1 MIHEATETLS
11 RKIDL
16 SYDQMEAVM
25 EEIMTGKA
33 QTTEI
38 VSFLTALNLQGETQ
52 DEIIAA
58 VKVMRRHATKVQVKR
73 DVILDTCGTGGDRKG
88 TFNVSTAVAFVASGC
103 GVCVAKHGNRAVSS
117 NCGSADILEALG
129 ININMSKE
137 QIELCLNEVGIG
149 FLFAPNF
156 HPAMKYAM
164 PARKQM
170 AVKTIFNILGPLTN
184 PAGAT
189 HQLVGVYEQ
198 KWTEILARVLGDLG
212 TEHALVVHGED
223 GMDEVSI
230 STKTFVS
237 EAHKGRI
244 LNYQISPQD
253 FGFRKAEP
261 GDLAGGNAADN
272 AGMILEILKGKPGS
286 KRDIV
291 ILNAAVALYTVDKA
305 RDIKEGIKLATESI
319 DSGNALT
326 KLDLL
331 KDYSHQAK

>member
-1 MIHEATETLS
+1 MIQKATEILNRNS
-11 RKIDL
+11 DL
-16 SYDQMEAVM
+16 SSSQMQAVM

-33 QTTEI
+33 PTSEI
-38 VSFLTALNLQGETQ
+38 VSFLTALNHRGETV
-52 DEIIAA
+52 DEITAA
-58 VKVMRRHATKVQVKR
+58 VKVMRRHATKVQVNR
-73 DVILDTCGTGGDRKG
+73 DVILDTCGTGGDKKG
-88 TFNVSTAVAFVASGC
+88 TFNVSTAVAFVACGC

-117 NCGSADILEALG
+117 SCGSADILEVLG
-129 ININMSKE
+129 ININMNKE

-170 AVKTIFNILGPLTN
+170 AAKTIFNILGPLTN

-189 HQLVGVYEQ
+189 HQLVGVYER
-198 KWTEILARVLGDLG
+198 KWTEILARVLGNLG

-223 GMDEVSI
+223 GLDEVSI
-230 STKTFVS
+230 STKTFIS
-237 EAHKGRI
+237 EAHKGKI
-244 LNYQISPQD
+244 LNYQISPED
-253 FGFRKAEP
+253 LGLEKAEP
-261 GDLAGGNAADN
+261 KDLAGGTAMENARII
-272 AGMILEILKGKPGS
+272 MEILKGKPGP

-291 ILNAAVALYTVDKA
+291 ILNAAVALYTADKA
-305 RDIKEGIKLATESI
+305 KEIKEGIRLASESI
-319 DSGNALT
+319 DSGNALI

>member
-1 MIHEATETLS
+1 MIHEATEILG

-16 SYDQMEAVM
+16 SYSQMEAVM

-33 QTTEI
+33 QTAEI
-38 VSFLTALNLQGETQ
+38 VSFLTALNLRGETQ

-58 VKVMRRHATKVQVKR
+58 VKVMRRHATKVQVNKA
-73 DVILDTCGTGGDRKG
+73 VILDTCGTGGDKKG

-117 NCGSADILEALG
+117 SCGSADILEALG
-129 ININMSKE
+129 VNINMNKE

-164 PARKQM
+164 PARKLM
-170 AVKTIFNILGPLTN
+170 AAKTIFNILGPLTN

-189 HQLVGVYEQ
+189 HQLVGVYEP
-198 KWTEILARVLGDLG
+198 KWTEILARVLENLG

-223 GMDEVSI
+223 GLDEVSI
-230 STKTFVS
+230 STKTFIS
-237 EAHKGRI
+237 EAHKGKI
-244 LNYQISPQD
+244 LNYQISPED
-253 FGFRKAEP
+253 LGLEKAEP
-261 GDLAGGNAADN
+261 KDLAGGTALENARII
-272 AGMILEILKGKPGS
+272 MEILKGKLGPR
-286 KRDIV
+286 RDIV
-291 ILNAAVALYTVDKA
+291 ILNAAVALYTADKA
-305 RDIKEGIKLATESI
+305 KDIREGITLASESI
-319 DSGNALT
+319 DSGNAFI

-331 KDYSHQAK
+331 KDYSHQTK

>member
-1 MIHEATETLS
+1 MIHEATEILG

-16 SYDQMEAVM
+16 SYGQMEAVM

-33 QTTEI
+33 QTAEI
-38 VSFLTALNLQGETQ
+38 VSFLTGLNRKGETL

-58 VKVMRRHATKVQVKR
+58 VKVMRRHATKVQVNK
-73 DVILDTCGTGGDRKG
+73 DVILDTCGTGGDKKG

-103 GVCVAKHGNRAVSS
+103 GICVAKHGNRAVSS
-117 NCGSADILEALG
+117 SCGSADILEALG
-129 ININMSKE
+129 ININMHKE

-164 PARKQM
+164 PARKLM
-170 AVKTIFNILGPLTN
+170 ATKTIFNILGPLTN

-189 HQLVGVYEQ
+189 HQLVGVYEP

-230 STKTFVS
+230 STKTFIS
-237 EAHKGRI
+237 EAHKGKI
-244 LNYQISPQD
+244 TNYEIIPQD
-253 FGFRKAEP
+253 IGFKKAEHK
-261 GDLAGGNAADN
+261 DLTGGTAMDN
-272 AGMILEILKGKPGS
+272 ARIIMEILKGKPGP

-291 ILNAAVALYTVDKA
+291 ILNAAVALYTADKA
-305 RDIKEGIKLATESI
+305 KDIKEGITLAAESI
-319 DSGNALT
+319 DSGNALI

>member
-1 MIHEATETLS
+1 MIHEATEILS
-11 RKIDL
+11 RNSDL
-16 SYDQMEAVM
+16 SSSQMQVVM

-33 QTTEI
+33 PTSEI
-38 VSFLTALNLQGETQ
+38 VSFLTALNHKGETL

-58 VKVMRRHATKVQVKR
+58 VKVMRRHATKVQVNK
-73 DVILDTCGTGGDRKG
+73 DVILDTCGTGGDKKG

-117 NCGSADILEALG
+117 SCGSADILEVLG
-129 ININMSKE
+129 ININMNKE

-170 AVKTIFNILGPLTN
+170 ATKTIFNILGPLTN

-189 HQLVGVYEQ
+189 HQLVGVYEK
-198 KWTEILARVLGDLG
+198 KWTETLARVLGNLG
-212 TEHALVVHGED
+212 TKHALVVHGED
-223 GMDEVSI
+223 GLDEVSI
-230 STKTFVS
+230 STKTFIS
-237 EAHKGRI
+237 EAHKGKI
-244 LNYQISPQD
+244 LNYQISPED
-253 FGFRKAEP
+253 LGLEKAEP
-261 GDLAGGNAADN
+261 KDLAGGTAVDN
-272 AGMILEILKGKPGS
+272 ARIIMEILKGKPGP

-291 ILNAAVALYTVDKA
+291 ILNAAVALYTADKA
-305 RDIKEGIKLATESI
+305 KEIKEGITLASESI
-319 DSGNALT
+319 DSGNALI
-326 KLDLL
+326 KLELL

>member
-1 MIHEATETLS
+1 MIHEATEILG

-16 SYDQMEAVM
+16 SYGQMEAVM

-33 QTTEI
+33 QTAEI

-58 VKVMRRHATKVQVKR
+58 VKVMRRHATKVQVNKA
-73 DVILDTCGTGGDRKG
+73 VILDTCGTGGDKKG

-117 NCGSADILEALG
+117 SCGSADILEALG
-129 ININMSKE
+129 ININMNKE

-164 PARKQM
+164 PARKLM
-170 AVKTIFNILGPLTN
+170 ATKTIFNILGPLTN

-189 HQLVGVYEQ
+189 HQLVGVYEP
-198 KWTEILARVLGDLG
+198 KWTEILARVLGNLG

-223 GMDEVSI
+223 GLDEVSI
-230 STKTFVS
+230 STKTFIS
-237 EAHKGRI
+237 EAHKDKI
-244 LNYQISPQD
+244 LNYQISPED
-253 FGFRKAEP
+253 LGLEKAEP
-261 GDLAGGNAADN
+261 KDLAGGSAMDN
-272 AGMILEILKGKPGS
+272 ARIIMEILKGKLGPR
-286 KRDIV
+286 RDIV
-291 ILNAAVALYTVDKA
+291 ILNAAVALYTADKA
-305 RDIKEGIKLATESI
+305 KEIKEGITLASESI
-319 DSGNALT
+319 DSGNALI

>member
-1 MIHEATETLS
+1 MIHEATEILS
-11 RKIDL
+11 RNSDL
-16 SYDQMEAVM
+16 SSSQMQVVM

-33 QTTEI
+33 PTSEI
-38 VSFLTALNLQGETQ
+38 VSFLTALNHRGETV
-52 DEIIAA
+52 DEITAA
-58 VKVMRRHATKVQVKR
+58 VKVMRRHATKVQVNK
-73 DVILDTCGTGGDRKG
+73 DVILDTCGTGGDKKG

-117 NCGSADILEALG
+117 SCGSADILEVLG
-129 ININMSKE
+129 ININMNKE

-170 AVKTIFNILGPLTN
+170 ATKTIFNILGPLTN

-189 HQLVGVYEQ
+189 HQLVGVYEK
-198 KWTEILARVLGDLG
+198 KWTETLARVLGNLG
-212 TEHALVVHGED
+212 TKHALVVHGED
-223 GMDEVSI
+223 GLDEVSI
-230 STKTFVS
+230 STKTFIS
-237 EAHKGRI
+237 EAHKGKI
-244 LNYQISPQD
+244 LNYQISPED
-253 FGFRKAEP
+253 LGLEKAEP
-261 GDLAGGNAADN
+261 KDLAGGTAVDN
-272 AGMILEILKGKPGS
+272 ARIIMEILKGKPGP

-291 ILNAAVALYTVDKA
+291 ILNAAVALYTADKA
-305 RDIKEGIKLATESI
+305 KEIKEGITLASESI
-319 DSGNALT
+319 DSGNALI

>member
-1 MIHEATETLS
+1 MIQKATEILS
-11 RKIDL
+11 RNSDL
-16 SYDQMEAVM
+16 SSSQMQVVM

-33 QTTEI
+33 PTSEI
-38 VSFLTALNLQGETQ
+38 VSFLTALNHRGETV
-52 DEIIAA
+52 DEITAA

-73 DVILDTCGTGGDRKG
+73 DVILDTCGTGGDKKG

-117 NCGSADILEALG
+117 SCGSADILEVLG
-129 ININMSKE
+129 ININMNKE

-170 AVKTIFNILGPLTN
+170 AAKTIFNILGPLTN

-189 HQLVGVYEQ
+189 HQLVGVYEP
-198 KWTEILARVLGDLG
+198 KWTEILARVLGNLG

-223 GMDEVSI
+223 GLDEVSI
-230 STKTFVS
+230 STKTFIS
-237 EAHKGRI
+237 EAHKGKI
-244 LNYQISPQD
+244 LNYQINPED
-253 FGFRKAEP
+253 LGLEKAEP
-261 GDLAGGNAADN
+261 KDLAGGTAVDN
-272 AGMILEILKGKPGS
+272 ARIIMEILKGKPGP

-291 ILNAAVALYTVDKA
+291 ILNAAVALYTADKA
-305 RDIKEGIKLATESI
+305 KDIKEGITLASE
-319 DSGNALT
+319 
-326 KLDLL
+326 
-331 KDYSHQAK
+331 

>member
-1 MIHEATETLS
+1 MIHEATEILG

-16 SYDQMEAVM
+16 SYGQMEAVM

-33 QTTEI
+33 QTAEI

-58 VKVMRRHATKVQVKR
+58 VKVMRRHATKVQVNK
-73 DVILDTCGTGGDRKG
+73 DVILDTCGTGGDKKG

-117 NCGSADILEALG
+117 SCGSADILEVLG
-129 ININMSKE
+129 ININMNKE

-170 AVKTIFNILGPLTN
+170 ATKTIFNILGPLTN

-189 HQLVGVYEQ
+189 HQLVGVYEK
-198 KWTEILARVLGDLG
+198 KWTETLARVLGNLG
-212 TEHALVVHGED
+212 TKHALVVHGED
-223 GMDEVSI
+223 GLDEVSI
-230 STKTFVS
+230 STKTFIS
-237 EAHKGRI
+237 EAHKGKI
-244 LNYQISPQD
+244 LNYQISPED
-253 FGFRKAEP
+253 LGLEKAEP
-261 GDLAGGNAADN
+261 KDLAGGTAVDN
-272 AGMILEILKGKPGS
+272 ARIIMEILKGKPGP

-291 ILNAAVALYTVDKA
+291 ILNAAVALYTADKA
-305 RDIKEGIKLATESI
+305 KEIKEGITLASESI
-319 DSGNALT
+319 DSGNALI
-326 KLDLL
+326 KLELL